1 MPRLPPSPLLSR
13 PGPRWV
19 FLFAW
24 ALSGTWILSLAAGCG
39 STSSNP
45 PLDADAPP
53 YEAFAEPQRVEI
65 QGYTDDA
72 MEPFLS
78 RDGQTLLFNNRNDP
92 SVNTDL
98 HLATRVDSLTFRS
111 LGRLASANTAALD
124 GVPTLDTTGTLY
136 FVSTRSYDETL
147 STIYRGRLEGASVQN
162 IELVPGV
169 SRQEAGIVN
178 FDVEV
183 SPDGE
188 TLYLVDAR
196 FGDRGPETADLVLAR
211 RTSGGFER
219 HPDSDGILQNVN
231 TDAALEYA
239 AAISS
244 DGRELF
250 FNRVEAIDGVA
261 SPAIYRSTR
270 PGLDAPFRLPQRVAA
285 MTGFVEGATFGPDD
299 RAVYYHKRENDR
311 FVLYR
316 VTRPSRSLSE

>member
-1 MPRLPPSPLLSR
+1 MIDRRPRSPLSR
-13 PGPRWV
+13 PRWL
-19 FLFAW
+19 FLITWSLWIAW
-24 ALSGTWILSLAAGCG
+24 VLSIAAGCG
-39 STSSNP
+39 STSSNDP
-45 PLDADAPP
+45 SDAEAAP
-53 YEAFAEPQRVEI
+53 YEAFSDPQRVDIE
-65 QGYTDDA
+65 GYQDDA

-78 RDGQTLLFNNRNDP
+78 RSGQTLFFNNRNDP

-98 HLATRVDSLTFRS
+98 HLAARVDSLTFTY
-111 LGRLASANTAALD
+111 LGRLTSANSAALD
-124 GVPTLDTTGTLY
+124 GVPTLDTTGTFY

-147 STIYRGRLEGASVQN
+147 STIYRGRLDGTSVRD

-169 SRQEAGIVN
+169 SRREAGIVN

-183 SPDGE
+183 SPGGE

-196 FGDRGPETADLVLAR
+196 FGDQGPETADLVLAR
-211 RTSGGFER
+211 RTADGFER
-219 HPDSDGILQNVN
+219 HPDSDEILQNVN

-250 FNRVEAIDGVA
+250 FNRVASIDGGA
-261 SPAIYRSTR
+261 SPAVFRATR
-270 PGLDAPFRLPQRVAA
+270 PRLNAPFGIPQRVAA
-285 MTGFVEGATFGPDD
+285 MTGFVEGATLGPDD

-316 VTRPSRSLSE
+316 VTRHERFQP